1 MERFLCD
8 EMLGQLCRYLRAAGY
23 DATLASDGIRDRVLL
38 QQCRA
43 EARHFLTLDRRIQEH
58 KAAAGVAMIL
68 HSPRLEDQVQIL
80 ASRLGL
86 DWLARAFT
94 RCLVD
99 NSPLFPASADQ
110 RERFPWLPAGAAEPV
125 SACPR
130 CGRVYWR
137 GSHYRRMRERLEA
150 WQRRRLAGL
159 H

>member
-8 EMLGQLCRYLRAAGY
+8 EMLARLCRYLRAAGY
-23 DATLASDGIRDRVLL
+23 DAALATNGSPDHTLLR
-38 QQCRA
+38 QCRD
-43 EARHFLTLDRRIQEH
+43 EARRFLTLDRRIPEH
-58 KAAAGVAMIL
+58 KAAAGIVVIL
-68 HSPRLEDQVQIL
+68 PNDQLDEQAQVL
-80 ASRLGL
+80 TRAFGL

-99 NSPLFPASADQ
+99 NTALRPADAEE
-110 RERFPWLPAGAAEPV
+110 RERISWLRGDAGEPV
-125 SACPR
+125 AACPS

-150 WQRRRLAGL
+150 WQRQRLARL

>member
-8 EMLGQLCRYLRAAGY
+8 EMLAQLCRYLRAAGY
-23 DATLASDGIRDRVLL
+23 DAALARDGIRDRVLL

-43 EARHFLTLDRRIQEH
+43 EARRFLTLDRRIHEH
-58 KAAAGVAMIL
+58 KAAADVAVIL
-68 HSPRLEDQVQIL
+68 PTPRLEDQAQIL
-80 ASRLGL
+80 ASVFGL
-86 DWLARAFT
+86 DWLSRAFT

-99 NSPLFPASADQ
+99 NTPLLPATSAQ
-110 RERFPWLPAGAAEPV
+110 RARFPWLPTGDAEPV
-125 SACPR
+125 SACPG

-150 WQRRRLAGL
+150 WQRQRLAAL